1 MLEMVLGTAVL
12 LSIVLV
18 ASVGLAKLRCGIG
31 GACWLAA
38 GTLVCSVCLFSPA
51 LFVQAILLLIGGG
64 VCIAAKARWGTF
76 AAAAT
81 LLSAVSLAAPIL
93 MVQPNLHR
101 LDTLRAEY
109 PPESLSS
116 RLAYEVPDAPS
127 VSVETSKPGLSAEV
141 EASLAA
147 FETRGSRVGRN
158 HHLERLH
165 SESYRRFVAS
175 RGFGFVRMA
184 GVSRGAIEL
193 PPEEPIP
200 MPEPPPPPP
209 PEYFRG
215 EDNAGPDAR
224 TPVAGNSA
232 GGGTVQEDALAS
244 TYRFSLE
251 DFLDVDRMGYVRD
264 VDHVVGF
271 NSHRFRYAPE
281 ILDQETW
288 QVTRLELVSLLKH
301 ESPVVYVSD
310 HLPAMDELRDAPTR
324 PLDDFELRSLPML
337 RSERDL
343 VIETRA
349 NQIRMLGSLRAGADC
364 LNCHSVQRGEL
375 LGAFSYVLDRL
386 SPLPEPGGTEN
397 GTDGPI

>member
-1 MLEMVLGTAVL
+1 MLEMVLATAVP
-12 LSIVLV
+12 LSIVLI
-18 ASVGLAKLRCGIG
+18 ASVGLAKLRCGIR

-51 LFVQAILLLIGGG
+51 LFVQAILLLIGGW

-76 AAAAT
+76 ATAAT

-93 MVQPNLHR
+93 MVQPSLQE

-116 RLAYEVPDAPS
+116 RLAYEVPDGPS
-127 VSVETSKPGLSAEV
+127 TSVETSKPELSAEV
-141 EASLAA
+141 NASLTA
-147 FETRGSRVGRN
+147 FETRGSLVGRSD
-158 HHLERLH
+158 HLQRLH
-165 SESYRRFVAS
+165 SETYRRFVAS
-175 RGFGFVRMA
+175 RGFGVVRMA
-184 GVSRGAIEL
+184 RVLRSAIEL

-209 PEYFRG
+209 PEYFRE
-215 EDNAGPDAR
+215 EDTARPAGR
-224 TPVAGNSA
+224 TPVAADSGV
-232 GGGTVQEDALAS
+232 GDTIQEDAMAS

-271 NSHRFRYAPE
+271 KSHRFRYGPE
-281 ILDQETW
+281 LVDQETW

-324 PLDDFELRSLPML
+324 PLDDFELRSLPKL

-364 LNCHSVQRGEL
+364 LNCHSVQRGNL

-386 SPLPEPGGTEN
+386 SPLPESGGTEN